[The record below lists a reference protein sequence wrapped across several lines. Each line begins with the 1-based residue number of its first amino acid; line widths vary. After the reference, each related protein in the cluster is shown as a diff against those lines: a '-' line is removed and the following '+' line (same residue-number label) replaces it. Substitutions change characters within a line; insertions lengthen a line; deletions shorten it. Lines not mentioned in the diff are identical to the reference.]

1 MKSKGIAIVLGLTV
15 GLTAGYLISTTFMM
29 DKMMPGTTIN
39 GADFSKVP
47 RSELNDRL
55 SNMEKDAYALTVRDI
70 HGNET
75 VITGQDIDLK
85 AEFPIEEIRV
95 QNPLIYP
102 YYILNPGNFFVSP
115 TSVSYDENKLQDIIN
130 NSVLPEKGST
140 EKPVNA
146 FLTAYVPGEGYTI
159 AQEVDGDTPDADS
172 VSKLIKDAINDRSV
186 FIDLASEDC
195 YYKASVRSDDS
206 SLNREAVS
214 LNDALSASITYDFGN
229 QKITLNSD
237 TYYPWLI
244 TAEDGTV
251 TLDEDKVDEYV
262 TRLKSA
268 TDTAYTTR
276 SFNTVSGRTISV
288 KGPYGY
294 NISKKK
300 EAEQIKKDAYEE
312 GYNTGHQEG
321 MQDGRRAAQ
330 QQAEAEFKQTIEK
343 YQTAVAHSIIQIGEE
358 RDESFHRYLDE
369 LKNVAIAVAEKV
381 IHISLETSGEIIK
394 RMIIA
399 EVEKMKRTEW
409 IKIYIDK
416 YDYEQLISVDEDV
429 ANDLARISDNV
440 KFIVQDKEKIG
451 YAVIETPSEMIDIG
465 VDSQIDN
472 IRENLNGIS
481 LTDDEEGNE

>member
-1 MKSKGIAIVLGLTV
+1 MYKGQ
-15 GLTAGYLISTTFMM
+15 
-29 DKMMPGTTIN
+29 
-39 GADFSKVP
+39 FS
-47 RSELNDRL
+47 RSIIKGGR
-55 SNMEKDAYALTVRDI
+55 SNSNI
-70 HGNET
+70 
-75 VITGQDIDLK
+75 Q
-85 AEFPIEEIRV
+85 
-95 QNPLIYP
+95 Q
-102 YYILNPGNFFVSP
+102 FVS
-115 TSVSYDENKLQDIIN
+115 TV
-130 NSVLPEKGST
+130 EKFTKG
-140 EKPVNA
+140 
-146 FLTAYVPGEGYTI
+146 
-159 AQEVDGDTPDADS
+159 
-172 VSKLIKDAINDRSV
+172 
-186 FIDLASEDC
+186 
-195 YYKASVRSDDS
+195 
-206 SLNREAVS
+206 
-214 LNDALSASITYDFGN
+214 
-229 QKITLNSD
+229 
-237 TYYPWLI
+237 
-244 TAEDGTV
+244 
-251 TLDEDKVDEYV
+251 DEDKEETEVQIEEPKKEPSYQDYRDISIQRPDSMFPGE
-262 TRLKSA
+262 
-268 TDTAYTTR
+268 TR
-276 SFNTVSGRTISV
+276 SDEDIAIMQRKLLRDAADKSEKIISFA
-288 KGPYGY
+288 
-294 NISKKK
+294 KK

-321 MQDGRRAAQ
+321 MQDGQRAAQ